1 MEYKAPKTLIL
12 LKKCITPRRYV
23 ELLKLTNLSDRG
35 LRVALKKLLNQGLIT
50 KNKDGLYILTE
61 EGKRLVEELEAYEL
75 AGRLIKLVGADKVKK
90 LLASELTKSET
101 VQNLIL
107 VLLNWRDITSIYF
120 SMKND
125 DNNDIDVFETRIID
139 LLPLEEKKLFQ
150 TLKTILSKL
159 DRNYLRNYIYLFDE
173 SERDDILASIRD
185 PFEPI
190 WTGVYYPKFGLF
202 DREMRK
208 IEERER
214 NINPNLLEP
223 PLRDHVLRLLNIIEE
238 RKREVLKMWEKYR
251 EKRKTRIKKRK

>member
-101 VQNLIL
+101 IQNLIL

-125 DNNDIDVFETRIID
+125 DNNDIDIFETRIID

-173 SERDDILASIRD
+173 SERDDILSSICD

-190 WTGVYYPKFGLF
+190 WTGVSI
-202 DREMRK
+202 DEVMRK

-214 NINPNLLEP
+214 NINPDLLEP
-223 PLRDHVLRLLNIIEE
+223 PLRDYVLRLLNIIEE
-238 RKREVLKMWEKYR
+238 RKRE
-251 EKRKTRIKKRK
+251 IKKFLENKDMKKPSNNRRKKKTHN

>member
-1 MEYKAPKTLIL
+1 MEPRAQKTLLIIKNCKNPASFTE
-12 LKKCITPRRYV
+12 LKNRINISTQG
-23 ELLKLTNLSDRG
+23 LS
-35 LRVALKKLLNQGLIT
+35 LALKRLQQQGLIT
-50 KNKDGLYILTE
+50 KNE
-61 EGKRLVEELEAYEL
+61 EGRYVLTKEGRRFLEEIEAYEL

-120 SMKND
+120 SIKEED
-125 DNNDIDVFETRIID
+125 DMYIFETGVIYM
-139 LLPLEEKKLFQ
+139 LPLEEKKLFQ

-173 SERDDILASIRD
+173 HDRDDILSSIRD

-190 WTGVYYPKFGLF
+190 WTGVSI
-202 DREMRK
+202 DEVMRK

-214 NINPNLLEP
+214 NINPDLLEP
-223 PLRDHVLRLLNIIEE
+223 PLRDYVLRLLNIIEE
-238 RKREVLKMWEKYR
+238 RKREVLKMWEKHR